1 MSQTPSV
8 EVEEDGKVE
17 PIWFVDGLEVN
28 DGLDGVD
35 VK

>member
-8 EVEEDGKVE
+8 EIEEVGKVE
-17 PIWFVDGLEVN
+17 PIRIVDGLEVN